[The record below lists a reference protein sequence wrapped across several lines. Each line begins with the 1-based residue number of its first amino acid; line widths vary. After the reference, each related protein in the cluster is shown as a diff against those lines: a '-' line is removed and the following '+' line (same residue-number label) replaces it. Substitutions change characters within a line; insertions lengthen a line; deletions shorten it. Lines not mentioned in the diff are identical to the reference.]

1 MESAIQ
7 CQFVAPFTKQGST
20 HNTKEGND
28 LRSIQNVRVS
38 RFGNT
43 KKSPQMYLSSK
54 CPSDLVSSY
63 LLNYFIRN
71 HTTHTYVTKQRD
83 DIYLLNPKL
92 TLGKN
97 TLRFSGAALFN
108 DLPTLVKEATLL
120 LHF

>member
-1 MESAIQ
+1 MQFNVSLWQRLQNRAAHIIQ
-7 CQFVAPFTKQGST
+7 KKVT
-20 HNTKEGND
+20 TKEAFRMLGWVD
-28 LRSIQNVRVS
+28 LETQRKAHKCILV
-38 RFGNT
+38 
-43 KKSPQMYLSSK
+43 SK

-63 LLNYFIRN
+63 LLNCFIRN